1 MYCQNFCIWS
11 IYVLMAALHFLY
23 DRYSKPTKLS
33 VLATYFSFTEIIF
46 LLKTGKKLLMTLQ
59 YNVLTF
65 WEIINDDDS
74 FGEEK

>member
-1 MYCQNFCIWS
+1 MIVIQNLQSFP
-11 IYVLMAALHFLY
+11 FLQ
-23 DRYSKPTKLS
+23 PI
-33 VLATYFSFTEIIF
+33 FPFTEIIF

-74 FGEEK
+74 FGVLKN